1 MQLAVCKLQCDKKA
15 YSTLGCMWTLYNRF
29 ITSLGR
35 QNKVS
40 YITQLRFVMSDY
52 VHNSASWCMY
62 IIHNSASLQLC
73 TIPYSTFSNVI
84 TLYYT

>member
-40 YITQLRFVMSDY
+40 YITQLRFVMY
-52 VHNSASWCMY
+52 VH
-62 IIHNSASLQLC
+62 H
-73 TIPYSTFSNVI
+73 T
-84 TLYYT
+84 